1 MKRITLAEREAQI
14 RRKLAE
20 GVRLPP
26 PEKLANSGRRR
37 TESKR
42 ALLARIAEQRR
53 PEQG

>member
-1 MKRITLAEREAQI
+1 MVRITLAEREAQI

-26 PEKLANSGRRR
+26 PGTLANTGRRR

-42 ALLARIAEQRR
+42 ALLVRLARQRR
-53 PEQG
+53 PERD